1 MLHHKGLKKK
11 VIELV
16 FEEILSQELMQSF
29 FLNEVKEETTK
40 ENLWVT
46 LVTQMVIL
54 ILRIILLIIRREVS
68 VTNVTWLQS
77 YKLIF
82 PLCNRTKQIT
92 PYKLELL

>member
-1 MLHHKGLKKK
+1 MLHLRDLKKK
-11 VIELV
+11 VIKLV
-16 FEEILSQELMQSF
+16 FEELLSQELMQSF

-68 VTNVTWLQS
+68 VTNVTLCHLVTKLQT
-77 YKLIF
+77 YF
-82 PLCNRTKQIT
+82 PTL
-92 PYKLELL
+92 